1 MSNPS
6 HNHTLLDLF
15 KRGLI
20 SQEELEAGLTDT
32 ASSPPTG
39 DTSKPAAAP
48 GEYRSQSG
56 YVTVLGQI
64 RIPQE
69 GGILA
74 GMFRL
79 NRPIG
84 RGAMGVVWLADDLPG
99 KRAVCVK
106 LLPPE
111 VQHDLTELGRV
122 REMFQKVHTL
132 QHQHLCPVYLLG
144 SDPLCGEFLVMK
156 YIDGQTLS
164 EYRRTYVEQHGEF
177 PLTEVVRILTPVA
190 EALDYVHSQGLIHRD
205 VKPANI
211 MVSRDGQTVQLVDLG
226 LAAEIQGS
234 MSRVSK
240 AARDIAG
247 TAPYMAPEQWNGDF
261 VDGRTDQY
269 SFATVVYQM
278 AAGMLPFDAASEVV
292 WMNCTL
298 NKTPRPIA
306 NLAEQSSGAIL
317 RGMEKNRDHRFP
329 KCVELIQHL
338 DSPGKPKV
346 ETTSLPPRTKDVAP
360 SAKVAE
366 VPPLKRKLAPTPIL
380 PPPKPTQSSVI
391 SPSSPSDRNQVKVT
405 QAATSIPPASPQ
417 PNAKAPRTQSSHD
430 LRNRLLKT
438 PYDRQLRTEYLRS
451 RTPSEKHLDVRNARC
466 AGPSPMNLGCIVIGF
481 ITAIVV
487 NGILAKEG
495 DQWEVAV
502 AGIAVIAIVQ
512 FIYRIIV
519 RGRRSFLADRYGPI
533 PDNDLDLSKEDFD
546 KRPNVIRTANP

>member
-6 HNHTLLDLF
+6 RKRTLLDLF

-32 ASSPPTG
+32 ASSPPAG

-56 YVTVLGQI
+56 YETVLGQI
-64 RIPQE
+64 RIPQA
-69 GGILA
+69 GDILA

-84 RGAMGVVWLADDLPG
+84 RGAMGVVWLADDLSG

-164 EYRRTYVEQHGEF
+164 EYRRSYVEQHGEF
-177 PLTEVVRILTPVA
+177 PLTEVVRVLTPVA

-211 MVSRDGQTVQLVDLG
+211 MVSRDSQTVQLVDLG

-247 TAPYMAPEQWNGDF
+247 TAPYMAPEQWNGDPL
-261 VDGRTDQY
+261 DGKCDQY
-269 SFATVVYQM
+269 ALAMVAYQLI
-278 AAGMLPFDAASEVV
+278 AGKLPWDVTSEVA
-292 WMNCTL
+292 WMNCAL
-298 NKTPRPIA
+298 SKDPPWIA
-306 NLAEQSSGAIL
+306 SVPEQI
-317 RGMEKNRDHRFP
+317 NRVIAKGLGKDQTSRFP
-329 KCVELIQHL
+329 NCVRLL
-338 DSPGKPKV
+338 RD
-346 ETTSLPPRTKDVAP
+346 L
-360 SAKVAE
+360 
-366 VPPLKRKLAPTPIL
+366 
-380 PPPKPTQSSVI
+380 
-391 SPSSPSDRNQVKVT
+391 
-405 QAATSIPPASPQ
+405 SPQ
-417 PNAKAPRTQSSHD
+417 STPSPTKPESTHNEPAPAKLRHAPVDTASKSPVSQDKAAREPVPAD
-430 LRNRLLKT
+430 LRTRLLRT
-438 PYDRQLRTEYLRS
+438 PYNRQLRTEYLRS
-451 RTPSEKHLDVRNARC
+451 RTIAEKHLDVREARK
-466 AGPSPMNLGCIVIGF
+466 ASTYATGIGCIVVIAFG
-481 ITAIVV
+481 TIVAFANQSQV
-487 NGILAKEG
+487 AAKWG
-495 DQWEVAV
+495 VAL
-502 AGIAVIAIVQ
+502 AGIAFMAIVR
-512 FIYRIIV
+512 FVSRNVV
-519 RGRRSFLADRYGPI
+519 RGRRCFLAEKFGPI
-533 PDNDLDLSKEDFD
+533 PQDDLDLSSDEFE
-546 KRPNVIRTANP
+546 KRLV